1 MDARELAQIEQR
13 IAEGYYEADADALR
27 AMRMLVAAV
36 RRLRQEADSAEASDP
51 AASQRLS

>member
-51 AASQRLS
+51 AAPQRLS